1 MKSLLIT
8 LFAIVPVL
16 AMAQTDQSNGFT
28 ISGKLKK
35 MGDTAAWVFLYYT
48 SGNNRMVDSVK
59 VQKNKYR
66 FAGSID
72 EPVLSRLRIK
82 YTSASA
88 DNEQP
93 LNMKRDLATLF
104 LQPGKIKITSVD
116 SFANI
121 QVKGAPA
128 HNEYREFEALSKPY
142 TDSMQA
148 LSAQYVEYR
157 NDGNNA
163 QMKEIENKALILE
176 KAIREDVF
184 QQFIKNHPASPVSLL
199 LLQQFA
205 GQDIDVAEVDPLFE
219 QLTPTVKSYPSALL
233 FKERIDVARRTNIG
247 QMAADF
253 TQNDTLGNPV
263 TLSSFR
269 GKYVLIDFW
278 ASWCGPCRSENPNV
292 VKAYNKY
299 KDKGFSILGVSLDR
313 QGAKDA
319 WLKAIHDDGLT
330 WTQVSDLQYWNNAA
344 AQLYGIQ
351 SIPQNFLLDPAG
363 KIIDKNLRGEDLE
376 RKLGE
381 LLSR

>member
-1 MKSLLIT
+1 M
-8 LFAIVPVL
+8 VPVL
-16 AMAQTDQSNGFT
+16 AMAQTEQSKSFT
-28 ISGKLKK
+28 ISGRLKK
-35 MGDTAAWVFLYYT
+35 MGDSAAWVFLYYT

-59 VQKNKYR
+59 VQKEKYQ
-66 FAGSID
+66 FAGSVD

-128 HNEYREFEALSKPY
+128 HKEYMEFEALSKPY

-148 LSAQYVEYR
+148 LSTQYVEYR
-157 NDGNNA
+157 NEGNSA
-163 QMKEIENKALILE
+163 QMKAIENKALILQE
-176 KAIREDVF
+176 TIREDVF
-184 QQFIKNHPASPVSLL
+184 QQFIKDHPASPVSLL
-199 LLQQFA
+199 VLQQYA
-205 GQDIDVAEVDPLFE
+205 GQDIDVAEVEPLFN
-219 QLTPTVKSYPSALL
+219 QLSPAVRSYPSAMLL
-233 FKERIDVARRTNIG
+233 KDRLDIARRTSIG

-263 TLSSFR
+263 TLSSLR

-292 VKAYNKY
+292 VRAYNKY

-319 WLKAIHDDGLT
+319 WLQAIHDDGLT
-330 WTQVSDLQYWNNAA
+330 WTQVSDLQFWNNAV

-376 RKLGE
+376 RKLEE

>member
-1 MKSLLIT
+1 M
-8 LFAIVPVL
+8 VPVL
-16 AMAQTDQSNGFT
+16 AMAQTEQSKSFT
-28 ISGKLKK
+28 ISGRLKK
-35 MGDTAAWVFLYYT
+35 MGDSAAWVFLYYT

-59 VQKNKYR
+59 VQKEKYQ
-66 FAGSID
+66 FAGSVD

-128 HNEYREFEALSKPY
+128 HKEYMEFEALSKPY

-148 LSAQYVEYR
+148 LSTQYVEYR
-157 NDGNNA
+157 NEGNSA
-163 QMKEIENKALILE
+163 QMKAIENKALILQE
-176 KAIREDVF
+176 TIREDVF
-184 QQFIKNHPASPVSLL
+184 QQFIKDHPASPVSLL
-199 LLQQFA
+199 VLQQYA
-205 GQDIDVAEVDPLFE
+205 GQDIDVAEVEPLFN
-219 QLTPTVKSYPSALL
+219 QLSPAVRSYPSAMLL
-233 FKERIDVARRTNIG
+233 KDRLDIARRTSIG

-263 TLSSFR
+263 TLSSLR

-292 VKAYNKY
+292 VRAYNKY

-319 WLKAIHDDGLT
+319 WLQAIHDDGLT
-330 WTQVSDLQYWNNAA
+330 WTQVSDLQFWNNAV

-351 SIPQNFLLDPAG
+351 SIPQNFLLDPTG

-376 RKLGE
+376 RKLEE